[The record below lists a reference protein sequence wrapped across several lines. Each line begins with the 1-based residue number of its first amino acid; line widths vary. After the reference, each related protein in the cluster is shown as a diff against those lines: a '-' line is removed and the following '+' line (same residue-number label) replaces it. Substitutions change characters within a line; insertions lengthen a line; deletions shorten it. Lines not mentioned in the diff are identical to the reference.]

1 VGLRRAAALALVCAA
16 GALSLAAVPAHAG
29 SYEVVACDARVA
41 GGAAPSWQVAA
52 NPPFSPQFRCPANLS
67 NTNTGMV
74 SVVPATAPD
83 NAGFLANGAFD
94 FVAPQGARLG
104 SVTADVAISRPG
116 AEHWTSG
123 FVAFQSFAL
132 QPQLLPYGCY
142 ANQGPCTIP
151 AGYRRVTVNLGGLAG
166 ARFYV
171 GCGNGNGCP
180 SEPGA
185 ARISV
190 ANAHMTVLDD
200 SRPSLSVG
208 GPLWVDGP
216 HVRTDP
222 AVVDA
227 TDNVGIRSLSIL
239 VDGVEKA
246 VSPSTCDSTQRIPCP
261 DVNDGAISLTGADFP
276 DGLHT
281 ITVRT
286 TDSAGNTS
294 DASRSIQIFS
304 PPATRLSA
312 RAAGRRGR
320 AAKRVRVSVRRSV
333 LVRGQLTL
341 AAGGNPLAGQPI
353 EVFATELRTAAPH
366 VKIASVQTDANGRFS
381 FRIPPGPARLVRF
394 SFPGTSSAGP
404 SASSVSLRVPASSTI
419 HATPR
424 RARLGQRVAIGG
436 RLRLAGAPNPRPGKL
451 VILQAFE
458 RGHWHTV
465 ATTRSRPSGTWRR
478 AIRFQRR
485 PGVYRLRV
493 LIRRER
499 SFPFVT
505 GASRAVRVTIRP

>member
-1 VGLRRAAALALVCAA
+1 
-16 GALSLAAVPAHAG
+16 
-29 SYEVVACDARVA
+29 VVACDGRVA

-52 NPPFSPQFRCPANLS
+52 NPPFSPQFRCPARLS
-67 NTNTGMV
+67 DTNTGMV
-74 SVVPATAPD
+74 SVVPRLSQQ
-83 NAGFLANGAFD
+83 AGFLENGAFD
-94 FVAPQGARLG
+94 FIAPQGARLG
-104 SVTADVAISRPG
+104 SLTADVAISRTG
-116 AEHWTSG
+116 AEHWTAG
-123 FVAFQSFAL
+123 VVAFQSFAL

-151 AGYRRVTVNLGGLAG
+151 PGYRHVTINLGGLAG
-166 ARFYV
+166 ARFFV

-180 SEPGA
+180 PQNDA
-185 ARISV
+185 ATIAV
-190 ANAHMTVLDD
+190 ANAHMLVLDD
-200 SRPSLSVG
+200 SRPSLSVS

-216 HVRTDP
+216 HVRTD
-222 AVVDA
+222 AAIVDA

-239 VDGVEKA
+239 VDGVQKA
-246 VSPSTCDSTQRIPCP
+246 VAASTCDSTQRIPCP
-261 DVNDGAISLTGADFP
+261 NVNDGAISLTGADFP

-281 ITVRT
+281 ITVRA
-286 TDSAGNTS
+286 TDSAGNVS

-304 PPATRLSA
+304 PPASQLTA

-341 AAGGNPLAGQPI
+341 ASGGNPLGGQPI
-353 EVFATELRTAAPH
+353 EVFATDLRTAAPH
-366 VKIASVQTDANGRFS
+366 LKIATAQTDANGRFS
-381 FRIPPGPARLVRF
+381 FRIPAGPARLVRF
-394 SFPGTSSAGP
+394 SFPGTSAAGP

-419 HATPR
+419 HAKPR
-424 RARLGQRVAIGG
+424 RARLGQRVAISG
-436 RLRLAGAPNPRPGKL
+436 RLRLAGAANPRPGKL

-458 RGHWHTV
+458 RGSWHTV
-465 ATTRSRPSGTWRR
+465 ATTRSQPSGTWRR
-478 AIRFQRR
+478 GIRIQRR